1 MGEMIIEA
9 GDRPTFSTLL
19 IEGMAGRMALLS
31 SGARQF
37 TELVLPGD
45 FVDLHSLVMKRVN
58 QGVLAFT
65 DGSIGL
71 LPHDALRRLMADD
84 LHLARLLWLETVV
97 DGAVHRTWLVGLGRK
112 DATARMAHLF
122 CETHARLDAVELVK
136 DGRFPFPLSQTEL
149 ADMLGLSPV
158 HVNRTL
164 MGLRGAGL
172 IEWRDKI
179 LEIRDLGRLTRLA
192 EFDPAYLRLW
202 KEPV

>member
-1 MGEMIIEA
+1 
-9 GDRPTFSTLL
+9 
-19 IEGMAGRMALLS
+19 
-31 SGARQF
+31 
-37 TELVLPGD
+37 
-45 FVDLHSLVMKRVN
+45 
-58 QGVLAFT
+58 
-65 DGSIGL
+65 
-71 LPHDALRRLMADD
+71 
-84 LHLARLLWLETVV
+84 
-97 DGAVHRTWLVGLGRK
+97 
-112 DATARMAHLF
+112 MAHLF

-172 IEWRDKI
+172 IEWRDKT